1 MRTAPELL
9 PCGVFIVPLLSWPHE
24 DFDREPPLALPPGE
38 TLRRPVEPACR
49 CISDYG
55 ACVWPGFE
63 NGSRALAARFDAMQD
78 LAPLLELRRRAY
90 PTVPLISFSHFLP
103 LQSLLPEKRFL
114 FSPNL
119 AKAVGSDF
127 LEARVRALDAD
138 IHCFGHTHFS
148 WDSTENGTRY
158 VQHCLGTPDEAKRRE
173 AASCGRDDVRGMS
186 TGKTKRTRHRHAW

>member
-1 MRTAPELL
+1 M
-9 PCGVFIVPLLSWPHE
+9 
-24 DFDREPPLALPPGE
+24 
-38 TLRRPVEPACR
+38 
-49 CISDYG
+49 
-55 ACVWPGFE
+55 
-63 NGSRALAARFDAMQD
+63 
-78 LAPLLELRRRAY
+78 
-90 PTVPLISFSHFLP
+90 PLISFSHFLP

-173 AASCGRDDVRGMS
+173 AASCGRADFREVL
-186 TGKTKRTRHRHAW
+186 TGKTKRNRHRHAW

>member
-1 MRTAPELL
+1 
-9 PCGVFIVPLLSWPHE
+9 
-24 DFDREPPLALPPGE
+24 
-38 TLRRPVEPACR
+38 
-49 CISDYG
+49 
-55 ACVWPGFE
+55 
-63 NGSRALAARFDAMQD
+63 MQD

-148 WDSTENGTRY
+148 WDSTENGTLRAALPR
-158 VQHCLGTPDEAKRRE
+158 HARRGE
-173 AASCGRDDVRGMS
+173 AARGS
-186 TGKTKRTRHRHAW
+186 VLWP

>member
-78 LAPLLELRRRAY
+78 LAPLLELRRRASWFKKEI
-90 PTVPLISFSHFLP
+90 VPLHVRWHSRVTTDLSHGD
-103 LQSLLPEKRFL
+103 
-114 FSPNL
+114 
-119 AKAVGSDF
+119 AVYYIF
-127 LEARVRALDAD
+127 
-138 IHCFGHTHFS
+138 F
-148 WDSTENGTRY
+148 
-158 VQHCLGTPDEAKRRE
+158 
-173 AASCGRDDVRGMS
+173 
-186 TGKTKRTRHRHAW
+186 

>member
-38 TLRRPVEPACR
+38 ALRRPVEPACR
-49 CISDYG
+49 CVSDYG

-90 PTVPLISFSHFLP
+90 PTVPLISF
-103 LQSLLPEKRFL
+103 
-114 FSPNL
+114 N
-119 AKAVGSDF
+119 
-127 LEARVRALDAD
+127 
-138 IHCFGHTHFS
+138 
-148 WDSTENGTRY
+148 
-158 VQHCLGTPDEAKRRE
+158 RE
-173 AASCGRDDVRGMS
+173 
-186 TGKTKRTRHRHAW
+186 